1 MNKYYIILICILS
14 SLATNISILFT
25 FIKRENS
32 KHILQ
37 ICLSSTIVLMISIS
51 IFELIPESIKYI
63 KDTNNIIKFT
73 LSLIIILLCKMII
86 NKIDHN
92 IEEESSLKRIGI
104 LSAIAMFIHNV
115 PEGIICA
122 TTSFKNYK
130 IGLKICLIIMIHNIP
145 EGLSISM
152 PIYNSGESRVKAFL
166 YTLFSSSGEL
176 FGILL
181 SILFY
186 NYINNIIM
194 YLLLITTAGIMLSV
208 SINKIKPLLNSY
220 QNKKYNLIGYL
231 IGLIISY
238 IILK

>member
-37 ICLSSTIVLMISIS
+37 ICLSITIVLMISIS
-51 IFELIPESIKYI
+51 VFELIPESIRYI
-63 KDTNNIIKFT
+63 KDTNNIIKFII
-73 LSLIIILLCKMII
+73 SLMIIIFCNIVI

-92 IEEESSLKRIGI
+92 IEEESSLKRIGV

-130 IGLKICLIIMIHNIP
+130 IGLKICLLIMIHNIP
-145 EGLSISM
+145 EGLSISL
-152 PIYNSGESRVKAFL
+152 PLYNSGESRLKSFI

-176 FGILL
+176 FGVLL

-186 NYINNIIM
+186 KYINNIIM

-208 SINKIKPLLNSY
+208 SINKIKPILNSY

-231 IGLIISY
+231 IGIIISY